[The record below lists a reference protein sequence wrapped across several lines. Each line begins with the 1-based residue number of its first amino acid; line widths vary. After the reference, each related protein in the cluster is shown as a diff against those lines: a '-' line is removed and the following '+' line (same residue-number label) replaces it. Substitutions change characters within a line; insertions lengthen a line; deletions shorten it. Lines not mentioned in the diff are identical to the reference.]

1 MIVVNVMLTKSKQS
15 VFLFILLLFAQ
26 QVSAQFKSLRFDRIT
41 IEDGLPNPSA
51 MDILQDSLGFIWIST
66 LSGIVRYDGIAM
78 KTYLPEATTIDS
90 LPSRNI
96 PNHFG
101 KNPEIVGKM
110 CSESFAC
117 IPARTL
123 SGARIG

>member
-78 KTYLPEATTIDS
+78 RTYLPEATTIDS
-90 LPSRNI
+90 LPSREHSI
-96 PNHFG
+96 PVPGQSRQHLG
-101 KNPEIVGKM
+101 WLSIQPYLAKAVPV
-110 CSESFAC
+110 
-117 IPARTL
+117 RT
-123 SGARIG
+123 GN

>member
-96 PNHFG
+96 PNLYLDKAGNIWAGFQYSHIWP
-101 KNPEIVGKM
+101 K
-110 CSESFAC
+110 
-117 IPARTL
+117 
-123 SGARIG
+123 